1 MDWQLFDAH
10 DTSVC
15 PDRSSA
21 SAAFAVA
28 AAAIDDL
35 HLIGCLSFLRLIGP
49 SDALD
54 FSYDL
59 IGWMMCL

>member
-1 MDWQLFDAH
+1 MDWRLFDAL

-15 PDRSSA
+15 PDRSNAGAA
-21 SAAFAVA
+21 SAVA
-28 AAAIDDL
+28 AATIDDL
-35 HLIGCLSFLRLIGP
+35 HLIGCLSFLQLIGP

-54 FSYDL
+54 FSYDS